1 MCKRHRIALIIDETY
16 RDFLPPDRLPNHDLF
31 SLPDWQST
39 FIGLYSFS
47 KAFAIPGHRVGA
59 VIASSQLIDEQIV
72 KVLDALLVCAPVPP
86 QKVLEWAIHDPDQ
99 RKWREA
105 RRDELVE
112 RSKLFREVM
121 NAANARISQERGEDV
136 WQGWEIDGLGAYYAF
151 LRHPYAE
158 AGLSSERVARMLGEK
173 VGVSCLPASF
183 FGQGQVL
190 GQRGYQRQ
198 QTRLEK
204 EHLRIS
210 IANVLDDGIREL
222 EDRFVIFDRL
232 VRESQT

>member
-1 MCKRHRIALIIDETY
+1 MVIDETY
-16 RDFLPPDRLPNHDLF
+16 RDFLPTDRLPNHDLF
-31 SLPDWQST
+31 SLSDWQST
-39 FIGLYSFS
+39 LISLYSFS

-59 VIASSQLIDEQIV
+59 IIASSDLIEQEIV
-72 KVLDALLVCAPVPP
+72 KVVDALLVCAPVPP
-86 QKVLEWAIHDPDQ
+86 QKVLEWAIHDPEQ
-99 RKWREA
+99 RKWRDA
-105 RRDELVE
+105 RRDELIG
-112 RSKLFREVM
+112 RGKLFREVM
-121 NAANARISQERGEDV
+121 NAANARISEERGGES

-158 AGLSSERVARMLGEK
+158 NEINQEDVARLLGEK

-190 GQRGYQRQ
+190 AQGAQNRQ
-198 QTRLEK
+198 QIRLKE

-222 EDRFVIFDRL
+222 EDRFVIFDRI
-232 VRESQT
+232 VRETSESKR